1 MGTVK
6 VAILEKDGV
15 EYELPV
21 EMDLLEAISFAGYSP
36 EKNFS
41 IKKVTT
47 DKIITIPSDQQMI
60 VVDGIEIN
68 GSLDIEGELCLIS

>member
-21 EMDLLEAISFAGYSP
+21 EMDLLDALAFVGFTGNAFNENLIL
-36 EKNFS
+36 
-41 IKKVTT
+41 T
-47 DKIITIPSDQQMI
+47 DYFFDILCDE
-60 VVDGIEIN
+60 DGNLLLGVI
-68 GSLDIEGELCLIS
+68 